1 MRKIKNVKCPHCSRV
16 FKGQKSWCSHVLT
29 RHPDDIPEGFTPM
42 RYLYGIVTGK
52 YKGTC
57 MYCNNETEWNEATGK
72 YGRICGST
80 QCREIYAKNH
90 QLLSPEKQR
99 EMLQKR
105 KISSVYDY
113 DGIELFY
120 TGTYELNFLKFMHD
134 VMQWPAS
141 DIMSPSPNTYYYTY
155 KNSND
160 TYHEGEKFYI
170 PDFYIPSLNLEIEIK
185 DQTTTHPKFLKIDK
199 IKEDCKDKKM
209 KQLSNKVN
217 YFKINNNKF
226 GEFVAY
232 LEKMKTRFSDREMVA
247 DRIRSYQS
255 IMSKATE
262 GVEDRDTADKIAR
275 ELNRHEEAFIWMN
288 DTGLTLIHYCES
300 LEELEQLRDEWDE
313 MDEVNK
319 SVSDT
324 QSMNLFG
331 MNNLDHYYF
340 IKDLLTESTAFLPH
354 KFEAG
359 GSESFYGV
367 EGEIAM
373 ENLVFSS
380 KPNEFNMMRW
390 SIDDKPILFITGL
403 SGSGKSTLA
412 KKYSSENKAIY
423 IELDRYEF
431 NKEIFDIED
440 EHLNESEHIL
450 KDYLIKVNGG
460 SLDVDILDDEEY
472 YDGLIR
478 YVKYLIDYANRYNR
492 LMVIEGLQIYNMIQF
507 YNVENKIDDFYHYP
521 CIILNTS
528 VTKSMIQRM
537 NRNKKYNGKY
547 NMIDVLKKFGWYIDH
562 DKRLQT
568 SKDMFKTYAS
578 EGYVKAYTMEVID
591 TFNTVAMEASTEEVY
606 NMINKVACTTT
617 LYKLHIRLS
626 NDEETLKYGVVEVPV
641 FYINTCS
648 LPLYFDKDAG
658 LTTAPNIR
666 KLFLGIINS
675 YIDKWNIDYKHCDI
689 GITHRDHCGEL
700 FDWMNHDQECRKHK
714 LSNVTSLERLME
726 LVDQFAD
733 VDNEIIDESEGVIQL
748 PIPIGRDLKEEING
762 IYELPMRIPQY
773 REFCVPMSIQL
784 IYNAANGYFTQS
796 VEPYLER
803 LREFYQEVDKIE
815 SQNNIPSET
824 RNDMR
829 EFMNMLIHINSS
841 DDLFEI
847 TKRADHVYQ
856 KTADILEEY
865 YWPRIEPHKVVHYQT
880 LIDQI
885 AKLRTESIILNLCK
899 YFDDNRPEMYS
910 RIVIY
915 NKDKFMNILENTAG
929 KVIFVTPYMETLKI
943 MNNLF
948 EQYVLSNKLSILL
961 ENYLDEF
968 HEECD
973 SLFIFGITPNE
984 NNEYLYPYDGK
995 IKAKR
1000 TFIVT
1005 LFTNNLPNLSC
1016 NIIDAINDMSEMIGY
1031 VDQFEIGRL
1040 LGYERYTAN
1049 HNFEAMEGFLFNR
1062 SITMNT
1068 EKLHYKKGRNAV
1080 IMFTDRE
1087 SFCRNHPILEGFEK
1101 VELINLDDI
1110 LIGVRNER
1118 YISQI
1123 QKEYKE
1129 YSTVA
1134 KKYFNHHYHNYGA
1147 DYKNYRVMTPE
1158 LDDHNEKTLVSIL
1171 KIVDSNPTTIYV
1183 IYGLAFIRYF
1193 YNFTVGLP
1201 TVIDDISY
1209 IHFRMTRDK
1218 STTNIVSKLFIDDD
1232 ERIRYQKALVKASK
1246 PINHTKIKK
1255 AKGNMS
1261 DPVFYH
1267 VSMDD
1272 ELSAL
1277 IPRVPTSMMSGEN
1290 LVIPRSCV
1298 SNTVSGCLMAIP
1310 RGRIEEGNI
1319 FYIYKVRLV
1328 PGSRYYMPSIDE
1340 VPDQPLT
1347 GEHWILSDALLDFQY
1362 GCVITDVLR
1371 DSKGY
1376 MTDVKGIYI
1385 SDKEVLKKIKSKGI
1399 DWHKSKPGYTGQEEV
1414 IIRFD

>member
-359 GSESFYGV
+359 GSESFYEV
-367 EGEIAM
+367 EGEIAL
-373 ENLVFSS
+373 E
-380 KPNEFNMMRW
+380 ERI
-390 SIDDKPILFITGL
+390 SISI
-403 SGSGKSTLA
+403 
-412 KKYSSENKAIY
+412 
-423 IELDRYEF
+423 
-431 NKEIFDIED
+431 
-440 EHLNESEHIL
+440 
-450 KDYLIKVNGG
+450 
-460 SLDVDILDDEEY
+460 
-472 YDGLIR
+472 
-478 YVKYLIDYANRYNR
+478 
-492 LMVIEGLQIYNMIQF
+492 
-507 YNVENKIDDFYHYP
+507 
-521 CIILNTS
+521 
-528 VTKSMIQRM
+528 
-537 NRNKKYNGKY
+537 
-547 NMIDVLKKFGWYIDH
+547 
-562 DKRLQT
+562 
-568 SKDMFKTYAS
+568 AS

-626 NDEETLKYGVVEVPV
+626 NDEETIKYDVVEVPV

-675 YIDKWNIDYKHCDI
+675 YIDKWNIDYKHCEI
-689 GITHRDHCGEL
+689 GITHRDHSGEL

-841 DDLFEI
+841 DDLLEI

-1158 LDDHNEKTLVSIL
+1158 LDEHNEKTLVSIL

-1362 GCVITDVLR
+1362 GCLITDVLR